1 MIPRWAMPDWIIVGL
16 WADVVVV
23 VSYVAYVLH
32 LGLVVR

>member
-1 MIPRWAMPDWIIVGL
+1 MPILGRVDWITVGL